1 MIRNS
6 FGFTMVE
13 MMVVLI
19 ILGMV
24 AAVAV
29 PSITSSLDEMKIDG
43 AAREVVSAISYCQ
56 SIAIKEGEDYKINFN
71 EVQERFKCNNV
82 VTSLTTLHPVDRKPY
97 NIDFKLAGQFQ
108 GVDIVNATFSPGNKS
123 DVTFNSL
130 GEPNRSGTVTLDYN
144 GYQKTIGISGLL
156 GEISVN

>member
-1 MIRNS
+1 MSRNS
-6 FGFTMVE
+6 YGFTMVE
-13 MMVVLI
+13 VIIVLL
-19 ILGMV
+19 ILGIIS
-24 AAVAV
+24 AVAV
-29 PSITSSLDEMKIDG
+29 PSIKSSLDEIKLDG
-43 AAREVVSAISYCQ
+43 AAREIISAIYYAQ
-56 SIAIKEGEDYKINFN
+56 SSAIKEGEDYKVNFN
-71 EVQERFKCNNV
+71 KVQERFKCDNV

-108 GVDIVNATFSPGNKS
+108 GVDIVTATFLPGNKT
-123 DVTFNSL
+123 DVSFNSL